1 MAMAAK
7 LSGHDDVSLVYFGD
21 GATSTGDFHV
31 SCNMAAVRKA
41 PCLFFCRNNGWA
53 ISTPRSAQTITP
65 TFAQKAV
72 AYGMPAVLVDGNDV
86 LALAHVTAEAA
97 ARARRGEGPTLIEAL
112 TYRRGAHTSSDDPTV
127 YRDPAEPREWECR
140 DPIRRFRAYLE
151 GKGLWNADQERE
163 FVQSCE
169 QEFAALVAEVESLP
183 AKSPPATMFDDV
195 YAERPWHLDEQ
206 FAELDREL
214 RRHKA

>member
-1 MAMAAK
+1 
-7 LSGHDDVSLVYFGD
+7 L
-21 GATSTGDFHV
+21 
-31 SCNMAAVRKA
+31 
-41 PCLFFCRNNGWA
+41 
-53 ISTPRSAQTITP
+53 
-65 TFAQKAV
+65 AQKAV

-140 DPIRRFRAYLE
+140 DPIRRFRSYLE
-151 GKGLWNADQERE
+151 GKGLWNADEERA
-163 FVQSCE
+163 FVQKCE

-206 FAELDREL
+206 FVELDREL